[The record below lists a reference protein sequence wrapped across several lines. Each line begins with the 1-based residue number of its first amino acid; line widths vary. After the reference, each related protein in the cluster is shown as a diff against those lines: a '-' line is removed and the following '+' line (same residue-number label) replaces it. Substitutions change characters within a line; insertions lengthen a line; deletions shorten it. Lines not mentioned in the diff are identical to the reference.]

1 MNFKKKLTKRE
12 RKEKLNSLRTLD
24 EQIAALSKKAHEVL
38 ETHGVDSAE
47 YCSAIENLKA
57 LSEAR
62 SAIAETIP
70 QRPKLDPTAFVVGG
84 FSLASTGLLLLHD
97 DEHSVPKWF
106 HAGIEK
112 LDKFLKK

>member
-1 MNFKKKLTKRE
+1 MKKKLTKRE
-12 RKEKLNSLRTLD
+12 KKEKIQALKIMD

-38 ETHGVDSAE
+38 ETKGVDSAE
-47 YCSAIENLKA
+47 YCAAVENLKS

-70 QRPKLDPTAFVVGG
+70 QRPKIDPTAFVVGG

-112 LDKFLKK
+112 IDKFLKR